1 MQKNGLSRYR
11 LAVTA
16 GIPHATLNDICS
28 GKTKLERCSA
38 ETVYKLAKTLG
49 VSMEQLT
56 ESGIRE
62 TQREHSYEYG
72 LPDYLQHDLDTYK
85 EGLKTHSPLLD
96 CYWGELYGSINM
108 AEISDGLITPEH
120 ADYLR
125 QKFLWRNKSAWV
137 ALLILQTANES
148 MAKHITVLMERKL
161 QLFMTGI
168 DICSNSHLPVNT
180 NQLTFHQWVYCLPYF
195 QSVGYTGSENSTW
208 NISSWRKDKKGI
220 LSSLYKSPIWLNS

>member
-1 MQKNGLSRYR
+1 MFHLILDDLMRKSGLSRYR

-38 ETVYKLAKTLG
+38 ETVYKLAKALG

-56 ESGIRE
+56 ENGIRE

-96 CYWGELYGSINM
+96 CYWGELYGSINI

-125 QKFLWRNKSAWV
+125 QKFLWRNKSA
-137 ALLILQTANES
+137 
-148 MAKHITVLMERKL
+148 
-161 QLFMTGI
+161 
-168 DICSNSHLPVNT
+168 
-180 NQLTFHQWVYCLPYF
+180 
-195 QSVGYTGSENSTW
+195 
-208 NISSWRKDKKGI
+208 
-220 LSSLYKSPIWLNS
+220 

>member
-1 MQKNGLSRYR
+1 MILDDLMSKKGMSRYR

-16 GIPHATLNDICS
+16 GIPHATLNDLCS

-38 ETVYKLAKTLG
+38 ETMHKLSKALG

-62 TQREHSYEYG
+62 TQRERSYEYG

-85 EGLKTHSPLLD
+85 EGLKSRSPLLD

-108 AEISDGLITPEH
+108 AETSDGLITPEH

-125 QKFLWRNKSAWV
+125 QKFLWNSPVVLKSSK
-137 ALLILQTANES
+137 TE
-148 MAKHITVLMERKL
+148 
-161 QLFMTGI
+161 G
-168 DICSNSHLPVNT
+168 
-180 NQLTFHQWVYCLPYF
+180 
-195 QSVGYTGSENSTW
+195 
-208 NISSWRKDKKGI
+208 
-220 LSSLYKSPIWLNS
+220 

>member
-1 MQKNGLSRYR
+1 MILDDLMQKNGLSRYR

-96 CYWGELYGSINM
+96 CYCRLSPSKVFMEEQKCMSSLIDFTNCKRVYGKAYNGANGKKIAVIYDGNRYMIKFPPSGEHKPTDLSYTNSC
-108 AEISDGLITPEH
+108 ISEYIACHIFNLLGIQAQKTLLGTFQV
-120 ADYLR
+120 AKR
-125 QKFLWRNKSAWV
+125 QKSF
-137 ALLILQTANES
+137 
-148 MAKHITVLMERKL
+148 VLVK
-161 QLFMTGI
+161 
-168 DICSNSHLPVNT
+168 
-180 NQLTFHQWVYCLPYF
+180 
-195 QSVGYTGSENSTW
+195 
-208 NISSWRKDKKGI
+208 IS
-220 LSSLYKSPIWLNS
+220 L